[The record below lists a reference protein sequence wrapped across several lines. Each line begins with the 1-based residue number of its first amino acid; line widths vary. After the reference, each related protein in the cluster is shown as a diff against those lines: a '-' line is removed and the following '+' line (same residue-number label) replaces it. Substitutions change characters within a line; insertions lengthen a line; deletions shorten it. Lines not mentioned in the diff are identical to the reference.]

1 MMEEVLS
8 RRIKY
13 GNLPD
18 LIIIDGGKGQLS
30 KVRILLKNLLNIEL
44 ISISKG
50 RDRNAENEKF
60 FSKDGK
66 QIVIEKYPLFYYL
79 LRLRDEVIGLL

>member
-1 MMEEVLS
+1 MVA
-8 RRIKY
+8 RATFK
-13 GNLPD
+13 
-18 LIIIDGGKGQLS
+18 S
-30 KVRILLKNLLNIEL
+30 KNFIEKNLLNIEL

-66 QIVIEKYPLFYYL
+66 QIVIEKNDPLFYYL
-79 LRLRDEVIGLL
+79 LRLRDGS